1 MGCSVGRYAID
12 QNFKQVIF
20 SVCGWDVFFTVWVE
34 VKRKMT
40 EKPWSPGSQSYVRL
54 VFEKKTDIFCSVR
67 YFFSTSIVNSSFSTA
82 TCTLYIYTCIS
93 ILCHTFA
100 EMLGWTCCNK
110 LTQKLMMIVVRV
122 MMMMPQWGG
131 LAHPENPLHGWGGSD
146 PSRRYKNPILSL
158 ISNFMG
164 LL

>member
-20 SVCGWDVFFTVWVE
+20 SVCGCFFLQFGWRSKERWRRNPEAQVYNQMSDWC
-34 VKRKMT
+34 
-40 EKPWSPGSQSYVRL
+40 L
-54 VFEKKTDIFCSVR
+54 KTRQTFSALW

-146 PSRRYKNPILSL
+146 PSRRYKNPICL
-158 ISNFMG
+158 
-164 LL
+164 